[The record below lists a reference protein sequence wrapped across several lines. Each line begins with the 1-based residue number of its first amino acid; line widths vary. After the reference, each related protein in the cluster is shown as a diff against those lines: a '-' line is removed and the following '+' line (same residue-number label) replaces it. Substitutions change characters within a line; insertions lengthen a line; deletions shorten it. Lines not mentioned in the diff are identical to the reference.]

1 MYVSGVSRLHL
12 GQKHPPDARLI
23 RSAARRLLEAPEPP
37 SLRLQPAVHQL
48 LEQLTERI
56 QEAVR
61 LGGAMIELPGLPPTS
76 VLISPATPVFIERL
90 ATNEDSVF
98 YPAVDDFPEAPDY
111 NGF

>member
-1 MYVSGVSRLHL
+1 MRPLQLTIWHR
-12 GQKHPPDARLI
+12 HF
-23 RSAARRLLEAPEPP
+23 LL
-37 SLRLQPAVHQL
+37 PAETD

-90 ATNEDSVF
+90 ATNEDSVL